1 MKPDFKFNKIEVNGV
16 KITDTTVYL
25 DDSTE
30 EFVFKQFK
38 SNEVYVIDIREHN
51 YINKKSD
58 LRYRINT
65 SLVIFIFD
73 DLHDG
78 WFTIHHTIVH
88 YEQYLEKIN
97 NEVII

>member
-38 SNEVYVIDIREHN
+38 SNEVYVIDIMEKH
-51 YINKKSD
+51 YINKESD
-58 LRYRINT
+58 YQFNIT
-65 SLVIFIFD
+65 DSFGSSIFTN
-73 DLHDG
+73 LLDG
-78 WFTIHHTIVH
+78 
-88 YEQYLEKIN
+88 
-97 NEVII
+97 